1 MTDDISWRPV
11 VAALANNAARE
22 VYCRL
27 HAGMRLDDATAA
39 IPSAKRDR
47 VLDTLRNAGLVDVD
61 DATGEITAAAPFAD
75 ILAADRVPAR
85 VGVDRFLTDGRIDSY
100 PMTAVERRA
109 LLLYVAERAFRPDEQ
124 LTEAQVNE
132 RLRVFTDDHV
142 TARRYLVDFGIL
154 ERTSSGTSYALSP
167 ERSATR

>member
-11 VAALANNAARE
+11 VAALANNAARD

-27 HAGMRLDDATAA
+27 QTGMTLDDATSV

-47 VLDTLRNAGLVDVD
+47 VLDTLRNAGLVEVD
-61 DATGEITAAAPFAD
+61 DATGEVTPMAPFAD
-75 ILAADRVPAR
+75 ILAAGRVPAR
-85 VGVDRFLTDGRIDSY
+85 VGVDRFLKDGRIDSY

-154 ERTSSGTSYALSP
+154 ERTSSGTSYALSAD
-167 ERSATR
+167 RSATR